1 MFRALYVVPKVRN
14 LDKEKANAKEN
25 SFVSSVR
32 SRAMMVTLVKMITSV
47 LILANPIWS
56 LIKTVIKENKFSQ

>member
-32 SRAMMVTLVKMITSV
+32 RRAMMVTLVKMITSV

>member
-14 LDKEKANAKEN
+14 LDKEKANAKEH

-32 SRAMMVTLVKMITSV
+32 RRAMMVTLVKMITSV

-56 LIKTVIKENKFSQ
+56 LIKTVIKENNFRQ